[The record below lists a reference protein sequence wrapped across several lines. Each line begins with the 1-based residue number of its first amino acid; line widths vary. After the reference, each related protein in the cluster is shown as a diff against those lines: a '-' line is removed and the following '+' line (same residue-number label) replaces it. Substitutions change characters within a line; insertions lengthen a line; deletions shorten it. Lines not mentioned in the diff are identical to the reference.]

1 MALDLA
7 RDYFN
12 EIECGITSYYLE
24 QKKIVDAQFLKVSED
39 QTMCYNEQPVGCQ
52 SFIK

>member
-24 QKKIVDAQFLKVSED
+24 QKNIVDAQFLKVSED
-39 QTMCYNEQPVGCQ
+39 QTTCYNEQPVGC
-52 SFIK
+52 